1 MNRFTLQSKKNI
13 SRGATALLVF
23 LLFALFAFSFYAEL
37 IPVNDGAGFDGAFYR
52 EVFRNFSTDFFT
64 SGYDSFR
71 IQRIFPFCLLNV
83 VYGLAG
89 IPLDNAHMIAGMYV
103 LHFVNL
109 ALQLLFFFKLAKL
122 QGWNPV
128 TKVILF
134 ALFFFNFATLKNC
147 GYVPFQTDAFA
158 VTIALASY
166 YMFLRGKSAIA
177 LAMSLLGLVTWPTL
191 TYVMALLILFPQRT
205 DKTAFEPS
213 YTGFSGTIRAKFFRL
228 LPFAYV
234 IPAIGM
240 ISLSYTLHKLTTLHN
255 LLLADHSLAHI
266 TLSLI
271 AFVAL
276 GWFIAAHQKVPG
288 LPYSAKDFSRSFSP
302 RAFIA
307 VSLCIATI
315 TLFLRLHTNDVFFFD
330 CKTFLLQV
338 FARPL
343 KYPLITFVGHFVY
356 WGLLPVLLII
366 FAKDFVKN
374 FTEKSPGHA
383 LALLFFLFLSIDSES
398 RHIAPFLPILLVFLG
413 SALDKANL
421 APKAAIFTV
430 VTQLVLSHFYIT
442 INVDGFAESLEQ
454 GNFFSPVA
462 QRFFMNYGPWMT
474 GISYF
479 YWIAINFVTIIGAN
493 EVFRHA
499 KRPQSDL

>member
-1 MNRFTLQSKKNI
+1 MNHSILQSKKI
-13 SRGATALLVF
+13 FSRGAATLLVF
-23 LLFALFAFSFYAEL
+23 LLFALSAFSFYIEQ
-37 IPVNDGAGFDGAFYR
+37 IPINNGAGFDGAFYR
-52 EVFRNFSTDFFT
+52 DVFRNFSTDFFT
-64 SGYDSFR
+64 IGYDSFR
-71 IQRIFPFCLLNV
+71 IQRIFPFSLLNL
-83 VYGLAG
+83 VYNLAG
-89 IPLDNAHMIAGMYV
+89 IPLDNAHMMAGMAV
-103 LHFVNL
+103 CHFLNL
-109 ALQLLFFFKLAKL
+109 AVQVLFFFKLAKL
-122 QGWNPV
+122 QGWKIV
-128 TKVILF
+128 TRVILF
-134 ALFFFNFATLKNC
+134 SLFFFNFATLKDN
-147 GYVPFQTDAFA
+147 GFEPFQTEAFA
-158 VTIALASY
+158 VTIALISY
-166 YMFLRGKSAIA
+166 YTLLIGKPSTAFAI
-177 LAMSLLGLVTWPTL
+177 SLLGLVTWPTV
-191 TYVMALLILFPQRT
+191 TYVMVPLILFSQKSPIT
-205 DKTAFEPS
+205 NAP
-213 YTGFSGTIRAKFFRL
+213 GPIRKRFFRL
-228 LPFAYV
+228 LPFAYAILALALV
-234 IPAIGM
+234 ACSFFLHKENCLYGLLLANPPISHILFCLAAIVGFGWLVASIQKLPPFPYTPADFLKSFHLRPAIG
-240 ISLSYTLHKLTTLHN
+240 
-255 LLLADHSLAHI
+255 
-266 TLSLI
+266 I
-271 AFVAL
+271 ALCIV
-276 GWFIAAHQKVPG
+276 
-288 LPYSAKDFSRSFSP
+288 
-302 RAFIA
+302 A
-307 VSLCIATI
+307 VSVILQM
-315 TLFLRLHTNDVFFFD
+315 HTNEDFFFD
-330 CKTFLLQV
+330 GKHFLFQV